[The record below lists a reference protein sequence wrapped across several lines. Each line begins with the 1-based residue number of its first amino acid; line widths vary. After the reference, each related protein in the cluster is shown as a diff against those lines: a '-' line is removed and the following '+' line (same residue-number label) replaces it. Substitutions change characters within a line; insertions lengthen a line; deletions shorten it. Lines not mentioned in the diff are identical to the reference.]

1 MSFSPEAKVL
11 FVIGASLL
19 FFVLIYDTL
28 YNQGNN
34 NKSSITSILS
44 KATLSISN
52 ILLFPFAV
60 GAGLLVGTTEIFS
73 NSQSV
78 FAFSLNSSVA
88 FISTAIVPL
97 GITALVNPCN
107 TCEWDV
113 DHKLEQVTSVI
124 VQCGIVVGIATLGWS
139 SITDVLAKS
148 QQLFTILES
157 VGSGLYSSVNALL
170 VVILAPVMILA
181 SHCIFNQ
188 LQTHSQDGV
197 KGHRLARDQA
207 IEPEKTQARSTGTI
221 VTKQAEKTEIKHGV
235 NHNDDFRS
243 VFVKYITSAIEEAN
257 NRSLINSGTQKTHS
271 STTVND
277 TTRATQE
284 GNRCSFNSETQKTHS
299 SMVEGI
305 LTRRQE
311 KARCL

>member
-1 MSFSPEAKVL
+1 MSFSPEAKIL
-11 FVIGASLL
+11 LAIGASLL
-19 FFVLIYDTL
+19 FFMLIYDTL
-28 YNQGNN
+28 YNKESNN
-34 NKSSITSILS
+34 ESSIISILS

-52 ILLFPFAV
+52 ILLFPCAV
-60 GAGLLVGTTEIFS
+60 GAGLLVGTTEIFT

-78 FAFSLNSSVA
+78 VAFSLNSSIA

-113 DHKLEQVTSVI
+113 DHKLERVTSVI

-139 SITDVLAKS
+139 FITDVLAKS

-157 VGSGLYSSVNALL
+157 VGSGLYSSASALL
-170 VVILAPVMILA
+170 AVILAPVMMLA

-188 LQTHSQDGV
+188 LQTHSQDDV

-207 IEPEKTQARSTGTI
+207 IESEKTQARSTGTI
-221 VTKQAEKTEIKHGV
+221 VTKQAERMEVRHEI
-235 NHNDDFRS
+235 NHHDDFRN
-243 VFVKYITSAIEEAN
+243 VFVNYITSAIKEAN
-257 NRSLINSGTQKTHS
+257 CSSLINSKDQKT
-271 STTVND
+271 
-277 TTRATQE
+277 QP
-284 GNRCSFNSETQKTHS
+284 

-305 LTRRQE
+305 STRTQE
-311 KARCL
+311 NTRCR

>member
-11 FVIGASLL
+11 LAIGASLL
-19 FFVLIYDTL
+19 FFMLIYDTL
-28 YNQGNN
+28 YNQENN
-34 NKSSITSILS
+34 NESSIISILS

-52 ILLFPFAV
+52 ILLLPCAV
-60 GAGLLVGTTEIFS
+60 GAGLLVGTTEIFT

-113 DHKLEQVTSVI
+113 GHKLERVTSVI

-139 SITDVLAKS
+139 FVTDVLAKS

-157 VGSGLYSSVNALL
+157 VGSGLYSSASALL
-170 VVILAPVMILA
+170 SVILAPVMMLA
-181 SHCIFNQ
+181 SHCIFNK
-188 LQTHSQDGV
+188 LQISFQDGI
-197 KGHRLARDQA
+197 KDHKLAKDQA

-221 VTKQAEKTEIKHGV
+221 VTKQAEKTEVRHEV
-235 NHNDDFRS
+235 NHNDEFRR
-243 VFVKYITSAIEEAN
+243 VFVNYITRAITEAN
-257 NRSLINSGTQKTHS
+257 HSSLIDSK
-271 STTVND
+271 
-277 TTRATQE
+277 TQE
-284 GNRCSFNSETQKTHS
+284 TQS

-305 LTRRQE
+305 SNRTQE
-311 KARCL
+311 NARCR